1 MVVSRSIEIDA
12 NPLRE
17 EEMRIARY
25 LTTFAGLLFVA
36 LLANAV
42 PAQAE
47 DLCPSDESVLKSS
60 KSDPPFQ
67 CAVHNWSSKKSISAW
82 DTKSWSSDTAL
93 GYEVKSKCA
102 YRSSGDVSWTWAAAG
117 PSYSATFT
125 NWADGTRHFGTGVIF
140 TTGGVDDDQIK
151 SDSGCAN
158 GDGKITNSITKLTD
172 KVTIDSVD
180 GSKYWGNT
188 LTIHGSVSPSS
199 ATGYVGLL
207 LYGEP
212 ITSNGQPIAGP
223 IVDGKFTVQ
232 WKTTKNAPTGPVVL
246 TAAYPGDTANCPAAA
261 KSCGWTGGQSQNVQ
275 FTMNKSYSTN
285 PVDDLSAAYSSEAPE
300 SSALLSNSAFVS
312 PGTVSEASA
321 SSVTDPKVTVKTAS
335 AKMPGKLG
343 LRCPEGSFPL
353 HTDVYGASST
363 VIEQGKRG
371 SRIKAGKVHSGR
383 VAIQIACR
391 KGGSVADFGRVAFG
405 TQTADK
411 MATHKK
417 GGVLFAGPGADRLN
431 VKAKNGTAFGGNG
444 ADRIVVGAA
453 NGVAAGG
460 PGADVIQSR
469 TAGRTLLIGGSGRDR
484 IVAGGKA
491 RVNARDGERDRIT
504 CRGGSVRVKADRHD
518 QLSRNCRRA

>member
-1 MVVSRSIEIDA
+1 
-12 NPLRE
+12 
-17 EEMRIARY
+17 MRIARY
-25 LTTFAGLLFVA
+25 LTAFAGLLFVA

-60 KSDPPFQ
+60 KSDPPYQ

-82 DTKSWSSDTAL
+82 DTKSWSSDVAL

-102 YRSSGDVSWTWAAAG
+102 YRSSGDVSWTWAASG

-140 TTGGVDDDQIK
+140 TTGSVDDDQIK

-158 GDGKITNSITKLTD
+158 GDGKITNSITKLTE
-172 KVTIDSVD
+172 KVTIDSVS

-188 LTIHGSVSPSS
+188 LTIQGSVSPSS

-223 IVDGKFTVQ
+223 IVDGKFSIQ
-232 WKTTKNAPTGPVVL
+232 WKTTPNAPTGPVVL
-246 TAAYPGDTANCPAAA
+246 TAAYPGDTTGCPAAA
-261 KSCGWTGGQSQNVQ
+261 KSCGWTGGQSENVQ

-285 PVDDLSAAYSSEAPE
+285 PVDDLSATYSAEGSGSTGLLT
-300 SSALLSNSAFVS
+300 SSALAS
-312 PGTVSEASA
+312 PAGPDAASA
-321 SSVTDPKVTVKTAS
+321 SSVTDPKVTVKTAK

-353 HTDVYGASST
+353 HTDVYGASNT

-371 SRIKAGKVHSGR
+371 SRIKAGKLDGGR
-383 VAIQIACR
+383 VAMQLTCR
-391 KGGSVADFGRVAFG
+391 KGGNVADFGRVAFG
-405 TQTADK
+405 TQSADK
-411 MATHKK
+411 MTTRKK
-417 GGVLFAGPGADRLN
+417 GGVMFGGPGADRLD
-431 VKAKNGTAFGGNG
+431 VKRKNGTAFGGSG

-453 NGVAAGG
+453 SGVAAGG
-460 PGADVIQSR
+460 PGGDLIRSR

-504 CRGGSVRVKADRHD
+504 CRGSSVRVRADRLD
-518 QLSRNCRRA
+518 QPGGTCR